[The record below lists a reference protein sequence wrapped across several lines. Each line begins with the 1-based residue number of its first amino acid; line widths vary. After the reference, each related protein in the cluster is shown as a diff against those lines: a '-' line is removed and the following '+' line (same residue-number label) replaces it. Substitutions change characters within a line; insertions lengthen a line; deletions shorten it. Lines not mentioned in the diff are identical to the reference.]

1 MQTHK
6 TEGYKAQHVR
16 TLVLLSSLCAC
27 CVYVDTCLR
36 IFSYSRGLSLDLTFI
51 YVHDSVCVCVCKPLI
66 DLIDFYFPSNIILT
80 EIN

>member
-51 YVHDSVCVCVCKPLI
+51 YVHDSVCVCVCVCACVCVCVRLCAS
-66 DLIDFYFPSNIILT
+66 L
-80 EIN
+80 